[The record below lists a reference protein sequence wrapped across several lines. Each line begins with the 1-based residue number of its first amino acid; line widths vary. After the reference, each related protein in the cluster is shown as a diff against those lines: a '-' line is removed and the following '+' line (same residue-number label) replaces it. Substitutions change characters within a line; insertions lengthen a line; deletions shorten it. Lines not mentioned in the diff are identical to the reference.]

1 MIGVA
6 GPFVVEISHGKLF
19 NPTGTVTRWANKVA
33 LVAEGHAIKEAPHS
47 IANPGP
53 NSRGP
58 RPFKSKANPEPAGT
72 LIASIYSEVNR
83 VGLDQLTITVGAG
96 ARYAEWVSRG
106 TSGASSRIF
115 QSRVPAGGRGPQGQ
129 RPGTFS
135 YKQGG
140 MFLPPNFGYKAG
152 VPIQNVSGQAAN
164 NFLGRAFDKTARTH
178 RSLRGFT
185 VE

>member
-1 MIGVA
+1 MITVA

-33 LVAEGHAIKEAPHS
+33 LVAEGHAVKEAPHS
-47 IANPGP
+47 TANPGP

-58 RPFKSKANPEPAGT
+58 RPFKSRANPEPAGYLVST
-72 LIASIYSEVNR
+72 IYSEVNR
-83 VGLDQLTITVGAG
+83 VGYDQLTISVGAT
-96 ARYAEWVSRG
+96 ARYTQWVVQG
-106 TSGASSRIF
+106 TAGASSRIY

-135 YKQGG
+135 YKEGG
-140 MFLPPNFGYKAG
+140 MYLPPNFGYKAG
-152 VPIQNVSGQAAN
+152 VPIANVSGQTAN
-164 NFLGRAFDKTARTH
+164 NFLARAFDKTARTH
-178 RSLRGFT
+178 RSLRGFS